1 MLRGT
6 PEDADLVVIKGTPLL
21 RIGLERIAHDRFTR
35 APHRAALRRPPA
47 MLPESAERRIRSN
60 RSAVPAA
67 QPKVRLGTSRTVRA
81 REMAQLFDY
90 ALTRGLAAC
99 G

>member
-35 APHRAALRRPPA
+35 APHRAPA
-47 MLPESAERRIRSN
+47 
-60 RSAVPAA
+60 AVP
-67 QPKVRLGTSRTVRA
+67 R
-81 REMAQLFDY
+81 
-90 ALTRGLAAC
+90 
-99 G
+99 